1 MMSDC
6 VYHPDHE
13 KFEIF
18 TGPLRTARDFYS
30 LLGVIEGIAIDG
42 IANETEKAYLKLWME
57 EHQALCEH
65 DVFGE
70 LKDLVTAILDGRVF
84 SNEMKQ
90 NIQSLCEC
98 LSMAREDGKTKSDMQ
113 RLHSIVAGIAVDDVI
128 SESELQGLSEWL
140 EEHVHLKDNWPYDD
154 IQVMVESALQ
164 EKQVDAGWM
173 EEMKE
178 FFLQFAD
185 IEGGR
190 PACGKRVSEN
200 ASILDVCN
208 SEHEIVFEGSKF
220 CFTGASSLYTRE
232 EFMEMVS
239 DRGGE
244 PQKALTQKTQYLV
257 IGGEGNPHWAYSRY
271 GRKVE
276 KAVKMQ
282 RAGFHLILIHEDD
295 FLKGTSNNPDFR
307 SVFFSSLRKNDGRVR
322 IAPF

>member
-6 VYHPDHE
+6 MYHPDHE
-13 KFEIF
+13 KYEVL
-18 TGPLRTARDFYS
+18 TGSLRTARGFNS

-42 IANETEKAYLKLWME
+42 IANETEKAYLLLWME

-65 DVFGE
+65 DAFGE
-70 LKDLVTAILDGRVF
+70 LKDLVLAILDGCVF
-84 SNEMKQ
+84 SDEMRQ
-90 NIQSLCEC
+90 NIQRLCEFM
-98 LSMAREDGKTKSDMQ
+98 SMTSEDGKTKSDMQ

-128 SESELQGLSEWL
+128 SERELLGLSVWL
-140 EEHVHLKDNWPYDD
+140 EEHAHLKGNWPYDD
-154 IQVMVESALQ
+154 IRVMVEASLL
-164 EKQVDAGWM
+164 EKQVDAAWM

-200 ASILDVCN
+200 ATILDVCD
-208 SEHEIVFEGSKF
+208 SEHMIVFTGSKF

-232 EFMEMVS
+232 QFMEMVS

-257 IGGEGNPHWAYSRY
+257 IGGEGNPHWAYTRY

-282 RAGFHLILIHEDD
+282 KAGFPLILIHEDD
-295 FLKGTSNNPDFR
+295 FLKAVEN
-307 SVFFSSLRKNDGRVR
+307 SL
-322 IAPF
+322 

>member
-13 KFEIF
+13 KYEIF
-18 TGPLRTARDFYS
+18 TGPLRTVRDFNS

-42 IANETEKAYLKLWME
+42 IANETEKAYLLLWME

-65 DVFGE
+65 DAFAE
-70 LKDLVTAILDGRVF
+70 LRDLVLAVLDGCVF
-84 SNEMKQ
+84 SEKMRL
-90 NIQSLCEC
+90 NIQSLCEF
-98 LSMAREDGKTKSDMQ
+98 LNMTSEAGKAKSDMQ

-128 SESELQGLSEWL
+128 SERELLGLSEWL
-140 EEHVHLKDNWPYDD
+140 EEHAHLKDNWPYDD
-154 IQVMVESALQ
+154 IQVMVEAALQ
-164 EKQVDAGWM
+164 EKRVDEVWM

-190 PACGKRVSEN
+190 TTCGKMVSE
-200 ASILDVCN
+200 SVTILDVCD
-208 SEHEIVFEGSKF
+208 SEHEIVFEGAKF
-220 CFTGASSLYTRE
+220 CFTGASSLYTRDQ
-232 EFMEMVS
+232 FMEMVS

-244 PQKALTQKTQYLV
+244 PQKSLTQKTRYLV
-257 IGGEGNPHWAYSRY
+257 IGGEGNPHWAYTRY

-282 RAGFHLILIHEDD
+282 REGLPLILIHEDY
-295 FLKGTSNNPDFR
+295 FLKA
-307 SVFFSSLRKNDGRVR
+307 VSL
-322 IAPF
+322 